1 MEHLP
6 MTDPAMLMSAIN
18 FLLRD
23 EIYEN
28 LDQICKAFNVKKEDI
43 EKKLAEAG
51 LEYNEGLNKVW

>member
-28 LDQICKAFNVKKEDI
+28 LDQICEAFKVKREDV

-51 LEYNEGLNKVW
+51 LEYNEELKKVW